1 MLCSPFV
8 CLKERDGERKEKG
21 KKEEEKKRDI
31 FSGGQFL
38 HSFCKNIVEHLLGI
52 RVHVRALVLFP
63 KVTDPVCLSPQDLEN
78 SDYLLSE

>member
-21 KKEEEKKRDI
+21 KKEEEKKKDI

-38 HSFCKNIVEHLLGI
+38 HSFCKNTVEHTYYVPGI
-52 RVHVRALVLFP
+52 VL
-63 KVTDPVCLSPQDLEN
+63 SAQE
-78 SDYLLSE
+78 YLRHQEGP